1 MLLLLTKM
9 LEKEEKNLNGY
20 CIDGYPRTEE
30 QLDQFKQKVRVSI
43 SLISSRRFKFCR
55 LTSVVSS
62 QLACSRRSVNKKG
75 AMEAR
80 NV

>member
-43 SLISSRRFKFCR
+43 SLISSRRFKFFSSNVCR
-55 LTSVVSS
+55 QFTIGMFQAFS
-62 QLACSRRSVNKKG
+62 
-75 AMEAR
+75 
-80 NV
+80 

>member
-20 CIDGYPRTEE
+20 CIDE

-43 SLISSRRFKFCR
+43 SLISSRRFKFYR
-55 LTSVVSS
+55 LMSVVSS

-75 AMEAR
+75 AMEAH

>member
-43 SLISSRRFKFCR
+43 SLISSRRFKFY
-55 LTSVVSS
+55 V
-62 QLACSRRSVNKKG
+62 
-75 AMEAR
+75 
-80 NV
+80 